1 MNYEQLLGIVNQRI
15 TCTSNNVP
23 RNAFDIALQLNIR
36 IKNHIECKHDFGEKD
51 YPLKDTDAILAMNNG
66 EYTIYYD
73 ENNPYS
79 NFAVAHEIA
88 HYLLGHTTDGAEQHY
103 DAQLMATII
112 IVPPH
117 LISFQDI
124 KSSAELSDKYKI
136 PTDAADMY
144 WCEIC
149 KHQSKTS
156 PIKPRTALIS
166 GVIILIIISSFTY
179 FIGKF
184 PAFQDELTSPIEADI
199 KQEQTVITHTIPPTI
214 VPELSNPV
222 NQNKVYV
229 TPSGNKYHKS
239 TCRHIQKSTL
249 VEFSIEDAI
258 NAGYEPCKDCIQ

>member
-51 YPLKDTDAILAMNNG
+51 YPLKDTDAILAINNG

-103 DAQLMATII
+103 DAQLMAAII
-112 IVPPH
+112 TAPPAKTF
-117 LISFQDI
+117 LNGI
-124 KSSAELSDKYKI
+124 KSSTELSTKYKI
-136 PTDAADMY
+136 PADAADMY
-144 WCEIC
+144 WYEIC
-149 KHQSKTS
+149 KHQSKIL
-156 PIKPRTALIS
+156 PIKPRIALIL
-166 GVIILIIISSFTY
+166 GVIILIILSSFTY
-179 FIGKF
+179 ITVKF
-184 PAFQDELTSPIEADI
+184 SIAQNKSEDQQTVVINTESPIKES
-199 KQEQTVITHTIPPTI
+199 ET
-214 VPELSNPV
+214 SNTD
-222 NQNKVYV
+222 NQNNVYV
-229 TPSGNKYHKS
+229 TLSGKKYHKS

-249 VEFSIEDAI
+249 IEFSIEDAV
-258 NAGYEPCKDCIQ
+258 NAGYEPCKDCMQ